1 MDDKDFKLPKED
13 NVLIADIEAKD
24 AHLWWRDST
33 KEIYVCRF
41 QSSIDRSILR
51 HSSYL
56 SDSGAS
62 YVQWAKELT
71 DEQRVQWMME
81 WSVEFLAKGFPAR
94 DVIGQF
100 LKVRQYA
107 ELGGKSFMMCRTFFM
122 RLEGKELE
130 DPEAFARKY
139 LS

>member
-1 MDDKDFKLPKED
+1 MDDISFRLPKED
-13 NVLIADIEAKD
+13 TVLLADIEAKD

-33 KEIYVCRF
+33 KEIYVCQF

-62 YVQWAKELT
+62 YMQWAKELT

-81 WSVEFLAKGFPAR
+81 MVIEFLAKGYSAH

-100 LKVRQYA
+100 LKVRQFA
-107 ELGGKSFMMCRTFFM
+107 ELGGKSYMMCRTFFK
-122 RLEGKELE
+122 RLDGAEYE
-130 DPEAFARKY
+130 DPAAFAEKY
-139 LS
+139 LP